1 MTYIPSVRCVVLKN
15 HKNREAQYRIA
26 HSMSPHF
33 VRLRCSNWQAAVGMH
48 HQLAIDHVKFM
59 LGEDGHDPNDFDFV
73 SFDYLEGYFIDHL
86 FKGKQ
91 ALDIWDKCD
100 IIDIRHLGPEVPED
114 GDSDEAE
121 DADHF
126 PDSEFSKSKLGQ
138 LDQSDNKKEG
148 YFTNDG

>member
-86 FKGKQ
+86 FKG
-91 ALDIWDKCD
+91 
-100 IIDIRHLGPEVPED
+100 PEVPED

-148 YFTNDG
+148 YFTND